1 MSYRNKFI
9 LVETTLASGA
19 LRFGASSGSGPDEG
33 CTNFL
38 VDTTDSDA
46 PWFKIQQDAFDVAT
60 STWVSDIL
68 AKTTPVVTL
77 LYQRTSPLDTTI
89 VAFKLVVIENH
100 LTTCGL
106 VCVQLEVTGAGG
118 DYGAFGFVLPGA
130 YNSTHSGIPSI
141 DAGIFF
147 SVYLGDESNAAFV
160 PPAGDDYSGLND
172 LKIQMY
178 IDGPGQVLRG

>member
-1 MSYRNKFI
+1 MSDRNKFI
-9 LVETTLASGA
+9 LVETTYFFWLWSG
-19 LRFGASSGSGPDEG
+19 RG

-38 VDTTDSDA
+38 AVTTDSDA
-46 PWFKIQQDAFDVAT
+46 PWFKIQQYAFDVAT

-77 LYQRTSPLDTTI
+77 LYQRTSPLDTTL
-89 VAFKLVVIENH
+89 ALMFY
-100 LTTCGL
+100 L

-118 DYGAFGFVLPGA
+118 GYGAFGFVLPGA

-141 DAGIFF
+141 DAGIF
-147 SVYLGDESNAAFV
+147 SVYLGNESNAAYV
-160 PPAGDDYSGLND
+160 PPVGDDYSGLND